1 MIGFDMNQ
9 FVAPAWLGEPV
20 RSSGAEEM
28 GERNSAFSQTVS
40 LSPAG
45 EREEIDGLEFLN
57 RIKAGRHPPP
67 AMMVLLGM
75 DVAEIERGRVV
86 FEAVPTAA
94 HYNPAGAVHGGFA
107 ATLLDSCM
115 TCAVQS
121 TLKAGLACT
130 TIDLNIHFTR
140 GANDKTGVLR
150 AEGKVVHAG
159 RQIATA
165 EGRVTD
171 PQGRVIA
178 HATTSCLIFPSR
190 PTGA

>member
-1 MIGFDMNQ
+1 M
-9 FVAPAWLGEPV
+9 GEQNSAALQAV
-20 RSSGAEEM
+20 SGASSRDDED
-28 GERNSAFSQTVS
+28 
-40 LSPAG
+40 
-45 EREEIDGLEFLN
+45 IDGLEFLN
-57 RIKAGRHPPP
+57 RIRDRRLPAP

-86 FEAVPTAA
+86 FEAIPTAA

-121 TLKAGLACT
+121 TLKPGLACT
-130 TIDLNIHFTR
+130 TIDLNIHYTR

-150 AEGKVVHAG
+150 AEGKIVHAG

-165 EGRVTD
+165 EGRITD

-178 HATTSCLIFPSR
+178 HATTSCLIFPMR
-190 PTGA
+190 APGA

>member
-1 MIGFDMNQ
+1 MVGSDMNQ
-9 FVAPAWLGEPV
+9 LAGRLAMRRREAKISETNMSEQDSRALQTAPHPPTEDG
-20 RSSGAEEM
+20 GD
-28 GERNSAFSQTVS
+28 
-40 LSPAG
+40 
-45 EREEIDGLEFLN
+45 IDGLEFLN
-57 RIKAGRHPPP
+57 RIRNRRLPPP

-75 DVAEIERGRVV
+75 DIVEIERGRVV
-86 FEAVPTAA
+86 FEAIPTAA

-115 TCAVQS
+115 TCAIQS

-130 TIDLNIHFTR
+130 TIDINIHYTR

-150 AEGKVVHAG
+150 AEGKVVHVG

-165 EGRVTD
+165 QGRVTD

-178 HATTSCLIFPSR
+178 HATTSCLIFPTR
-190 PTGA
+190 PQSV

>member
-1 MIGFDMNQ
+1 MDD
-9 FVAPAWLGEPV
+9 
-20 RSSGAEEM
+20 
-28 GERNSAFSQTVS
+28 RNSASS
-40 LSPAG
+40 LTASIGSPG
-45 EREEIDGLEFLN
+45 TDEDIDGLEFLN

-121 TLKAGLACT
+121 TLKPGLACT
-130 TIDLNIHFTR
+130 TIDLNIHYTR
-140 GANDKTGVLR
+140 GANDKTGILR

-178 HATTSCLIFPSR
+178 HATTSCLIFPTR
-190 PTGA
+190 RADR

>member
-1 MIGFDMNQ
+1 MISFDMNQ
-9 FVAPAWLGEPV
+9 FADGSKARRADQKQW
-20 RSSGAEEM
+20 AEEM
-28 GERNSAFSQTVS
+28 DVQNSASSQTVS
-40 LSPAG
+40 IVSTS
-45 EREEIDGLEFLN
+45 ENEEIDGLGFLN
-57 RIKAGRHPPP
+57 RIKAGQRPPP

-75 DVAEIERGRVV
+75 DIAEIERGRVV

-130 TIDLNIHFTR
+130 TIDLNIHYTR
-140 GANDKTGVLR
+140 GANDKSGVLR
-150 AEGKVVHAG
+150 AEGKVVHVG

-178 HATTSCLIFPSR
+178 HATTSCLIFPMR

>member
-121 TLKAGLACT
+121 TLAAGQNRQDWPETSVCFRSSDHLGDLA
-130 TIDLNIHFTR
+130 IFFSI
-140 GANDKTGVLR
+140 
-150 AEGKVVHAG
+150 
-159 RQIATA
+159 
-165 EGRVTD
+165 
-171 PQGRVIA
+171 
-178 HATTSCLIFPSR
+178 CLKR
-190 PTGA
+190 PFRE